1 MGQIHIVA
9 DEKYPGEG
17 ISRGFARG
25 LLVYYQDCNLTDEGM
40 GIGSIAVRDHNYT
53 YFSRSW
59 TDSVEQGM
67 LTRTFLIDTR
77 MIWGIHEKTSSLLT
91 RLIEYAIR
99 AYMRIPRNIPSLDK
113 EMRIKTHK
121 AEK

>member
-17 ISRGFARG
+17 ISRGLARG

-40 GIGSIAVRDHNYT
+40 GIGSIALRDHHYT

-59 TDSVEQGM
+59 TDSVEQDM
-67 LTRTFLIDTR
+67 HLPAPFSS
-77 MIWGIHEKTSSLLT
+77 IHG
-91 RLIEYAIR
+91 
-99 AYMRIPRNIPSLDK
+99 
-113 EMRIKTHK
+113 
-121 AEK
+121 